1 MSERVPEIVA
11 AKEPAEI
18 LAAVAR
24 AVWATHHRGHECPD
38 VLVPSPREFAQW
50 LERCDPESLAA
61 AVDRLKAISHGPPAA
76 KPDSAGSRRSQSLC
90 ASGRPND
97 LPAGLGADAQESV
110 TVGGDAPAGISLL
123 DCAAVQRTWVMAVT
137 AHMEATCPDA
147 ELPRHPLA
155 PIVAAWQRRI
165 RNVEPYRPK
174 KRASLPRLHRV
185 GEHDVDAAGLPSS
198 LECAPRSAPPE
209 LPDLRF
215 AGKKFSSWLLWLFDR
230 AAVRAQ
236 GSGAPWAVRLFIGAL
251 LHLDMANRHG
261 YWRTLRLPTNYVVS
275 WLQPNGWANKRRDW
289 QRFPTALT
297 DLRDRLAAVPV
308 PEIGLVTLMYPSVIP
323 QRPSDPWVEFT
334 IRVPLSAARGARI
347 DWPLLC
353 RYGQESAA
361 LYRTY
366 LIVAHY
372 LDRSA
377 HRGHA
382 ITATIGA
389 PRQLPTG
396 MAPKRGKGASVV
408 RNPDVRMPNPAAR
421 FVAALTDSEW
431 TQMVGLD
438 PKNRGDR
445 FSARGDLA
453 RLHNDK
459 VIDLQRDGRQFRIF
473 GVGRN

>member
-1 MSERVPEIVA
+1 M
-11 AKEPAEI
+11 
-18 LAAVAR
+18 AR
-24 AVWATHHRGHECPD
+24 A
-38 VLVPSPREFAQW
+38 FAIRNLW
-50 LERCDPESLAA
+50 RA

-155 PIVAAWQRRI
+155 PIVATWQRRI

-215 AGKKFSSWLLWLFDR
+215 AGKNFPSWLLWLFDR

-366 LIVAHY
+366 LIVAHH

-377 HRGHA
+377 HRGDVEEH
-382 ITATIGA
+382 
-389 PRQLPTG
+389 LPH
-396 MAPKRGKGASVV
+396 R
-408 RNPDVRMPNPAAR
+408 
-421 FVAALTDSEW
+421 
-431 TQMVGLD
+431 VG
-438 PKNRGDR
+438 
-445 FSARGDLA
+445 
-453 RLHNDK
+453 
-459 VIDLQRDGRQFRIF
+459 RII
-473 GVGRN
+473 GVGPQGQLDLTSQELVGNLTSIGHRAGQPVELGHDERVAGAHGDKGLIETGPCASAPGQAVIGVDALRDHPESDQGRALRCEVLPISGAAGVSDADSFHGTTVRSNHLH